1 MASKKKGK
9 GKKGGDGGGDG
20 KETSL
25 QIYARVRGLM
35 PWEPKKISLKI
46 AGNTVQNKAGKIVNE
61 YDFKAVFKPN
71 STNEQCFQTIAMPM
85 IQNVLKGFNAILI
98 AYGQTGSGKTY
109 SMLGKP
115 KLNIVG
121 ILPKTLAYLC
131 QQPNVSKLELS
142 GVEAFGH
149 HVAKIFL
156 FDLLDERNQVKPWD
170 KKFGVTSLDPKNAN
184 KVTIADAQDAH
195 DKIVYAHSG
204 SHFAPTG
211 KNPESSRGHVTFIST
226 IHFSSGDAHTI
237 NKAYFVMVDCAGSE
251 GETAFTAEFKAR
263 VSEQVLMCRRLEAGT
278 INMGLSQLQ
287 VICNELRKRGKLS
300 NTLGNGLRRV
310 LHPFIDTKTYLSV
323 LFALSPSV
331 NNAKATESTLKF
343 AVAAGMVKVKPIA
356 TKGKVNFKTLAAELR
371 AHIEKQEHV
380 IDENNRQL
388 ENIMRMENKIRLE
401 IENKKK
407 GVSSGSMDDQKL
419 PDGATAATRTVIRVN
434 DDGDEYEETEEYY
447 VDANGKEVMTR
458 IGTDIAASGNG
469 DNTFSPTTPSQ
480 LSRQTSAA
488 VQRVLSGLND
498 TEKEFMK
505 GLGDEFLEQM
515 AEDGLMSGADDP
527 TADHAANG
535 GGGSKRRARTVTMEE
550 NQEALKVALEQYSK
564 LSIPWQK
571 EKLLKNTKRDLAK
584 KKKDRELKKQQ
595 KEAQERLK
603 QIEAS
608 QLKQQEEFNRL
619 QEQQKLVAQKLQD
632 PELRDEVKKEEL
644 ADHAAALTVMCAE
657 QKAVTDGLE
666 QSKQVIIDCLMED
679 GREALV
685 AFFKIKGGI

>member
-71 STNEQCFQTIAMPM
+71 ATNEQCFQVVAMPM

-121 ILPKTLAYLC
+121 ILPKTLAYLF
-131 QQPNVSKLELS
+131 QLSNVSKLELS

-343 AVAAGMVKVKPIA
+343 AVAAGMVKGKPIA

-515 AEDGLMSGADDP
+515 AEDGVMSGADDP

-535 GGGSKRRARTVTMEE
+535 GGGSKRARTVTMEE

>member
-71 STNEQCFQTIAMPM
+71 ATNEQCFQVVAMPM

-121 ILPKTLAYLC
+121 ILPKTLAYLF
-131 QQPNVSKLELS
+131 QLSNVFKLELS

-263 VSEQVLMCRRLEAGT
+263 GSEQV
-278 INMGLSQLQ
+278 Q

-371 AHIEKQEHV
+371 AHIEKQEQV

-535 GGGSKRRARTVTMEE
+535 GGGGSKRARTVTMEE

-608 QLKQQEEFNRL
+608 QRKQQEEFNRL

-666 QSKQVIIDCLMED
+666 QSKQVIIDFLMED

>member
-9 GKKGGDGGGDG
+9 GKKKGDG
-20 KETSL
+20 KKDDDKSTSL

-46 AGNTVQNKAGKIVNE
+46 AGKTIQNKAGKIVNE

-71 STNEQCFQTIAMPM
+71 STNEQVFQVVAMPM
-85 IQNVLKGFNAILI
+85 IINVLKGFNGILI

-121 ILPKTLAYLC
+121 ILPKTLAYLVK
-131 QQPNVSKLELS
+131 QPNVSKLELS

-170 KKFGVTSLDPKNAN
+170 KKHGVTTIDPKKANRVEITNA
-184 KVTIADAQDAH
+184 TDAH

-226 IHFSSGDAHTI
+226 IHFTGGGAHTI

-251 GETAFTAEFKAR
+251 GESAFTPEFRAR
-263 VSEQVLMCRRLEAGT
+263 ITPQILLCRRLEAGT
-278 INMGLSQLQ
+278 INTGLSQLQ
-287 VICNELRKRGKLS
+287 VICNELRKQGKLS
-300 NTLGNGLRRV
+300 NTVGNGLRKV

-371 AHIEKQEHV
+371 AHIEKQEGV
-380 IDENNRQL
+380 IEDNNEEL
-388 ENIMRMENKIRLE
+388 ANIMRMEQKMRFE
-401 IENKKK
+401 IENAVK
-407 GVSSGSMDDQKL
+407 GVRTGGGGGGGDDEKGGDSGIERKL
-419 PDGATAATRTVIRVN
+419 RVEMKVDSDGE
-434 DDGDEYEETEEYY
+434 EYESEQEYF
-447 VDANGKEVMTR
+447 VGADGVEVAS
-458 IGTDIAASGNG
+458 DVAAKAKAAAAQYE
-469 DNTFSPTTPSQ
+469 PTTPAQ
-480 LSRQTSAA
+480 LSDETSDA
-488 VQRVLSGLND
+488 VQKVLAGLDD
-498 TEKEFMK
+498 TQQEFMK
-505 GLGDEFLEQM
+505 GLGADFLEQM
-515 AEDGLMSGADDP
+515 AEEGMSSNKQSGVGSP
-527 TADHAANG
+527 G
-535 GGGSKRRARTVTMEE
+535 GGRERTVTMEE
-550 NQEALKVALEQYSK
+550 NDQALQLAMEQYAK
-564 LSIPWQK
+564 LTIPWQK
-571 EKLLKNTKRDLAK
+571 EKLLKKTKKDLANK
-584 KKKDRELKKQQ
+584 KKMKEVEAEQKEFAERAHQMEQSLKKA
-595 KEAQERLK
+595 E
-603 QIEAS
+603 
-608 QLKQQEEFNRL
+608 EEFERI
-619 QEQQKLVAQKLQD
+619 QSKQREVSEKLSD
-632 PELRDEVKKEEL
+632 PNYQPQKEEL
-644 ADHAAALTVMCAE
+644 TEHAMALSVMLAE
-657 QKAVTDGLE
+657 QKAMTEGLT
-666 QSKQVIIDCLMED
+666 QSKQVMIDFLQED

-685 AFFKIKGGI
+685 AFFKIKHHVEV

>member
-71 STNEQCFQTIAMPM
+71 ATNEQCFQVVAMPM

-121 ILPKTLAYLC
+121 ILPKTLAYLF
-131 QQPNVSKLELS
+131 QLSNVSKLELS

-527 TADHAANG
+527 TADQSANG
-535 GGGSKRRARTVTMEE
+535 GGGSKRARTVTMEE

>member
-46 AGNTVQNKAGKIVNE
+46 TGNTVQNKAGKIVNE

-71 STNEQCFQTIAMPM
+71 ATNEQCFQVVAMPM

-121 ILPKTLAYLC
+121 ILPKTLAYLF
-131 QQPNVSKLELS
+131 QLSNVFKLELS

-263 VSEQVLMCRRLEAGT
+263 VSEQV
-278 INMGLSQLQ
+278 Q

-371 AHIEKQEHV
+371 AHIEKQESV
-380 IDENNRQL
+380 IDDNNREL
-388 ENIMRMENKIRLE
+388 ANIMRMQNKIRLE

-407 GVSSGSMDDQKL
+407 GISSGGGGGGGANGGGGGDDEKGGDSGIERKL
-419 PDGATAATRTVIRVN
+419 RVEMKVDSDGE
-434 DDGDEYEETEEYY
+434 EYEEETEYF
-447 VDANGKEVMTR
+447 VDADGKEVAP
-458 IGTDIAASGNG
+458 DVAKAQAQAAQYE
-469 DNTFSPTTPSQ
+469 PTTPAQISDE
-480 LSRQTSAA
+480 TSDA
-488 VQRVLSGLND
+488 VQQVLAGLDD
-498 TEKEFMK
+498 TQQEFMK
-505 GLGDEFLEQM
+505 GLGTEFLEQM
-515 AEDGLMSGADDP
+515 GEESIASNKQSAVGSPM
-527 TADHAANG
+527 G
-535 GGGSKRRARTVTMEE
+535 GGRARTVTMEE
-550 NQEALKVALEQYSK
+550 NDEALKLAMEQYAK
-564 LSIPWQK
+564 LTIPWQK
-571 EKLLKNTKRDLAK
+571 EKLLKKTKKDLANK
-584 KKKDRELKKQQ
+584 KAQREKEKEQKEMAERARQMELSLKKA
-595 KEAQERLK
+595 E
-603 QIEAS
+603 
-608 QLKQQEEFNRL
+608 EEFERI
-619 QEQQKLVAQKLQD
+619 QSKQREVAEKLSD
-632 PELRDEVKKEEL
+632 PNYQPQKEEL
-644 ADHAAALTVMCAE
+644 TEHAMALSVMLAE
-657 QKAVTDGLE
+657 QKAMTEGLH
-666 QSKQVIIDCLMED
+666 QSKQVMIDFLKED

-685 AFFKIKGGI
+685 AFFKIKHRVEVE